1 MLARHLPQLTFRKKT
16 LEGYF
21 TSLFPSCQRSKPSQR
36 SNPLVHVDVCV
47 YAYTHPYTQRERKMP
62 RADIFIK
69 SALAYPG
76 ARVTVGTHS
85 CRAAI
90 GWSRTDST
98 GFVLFNLPQSPPPS
112 PVHLTLRLSLPYD
125 LLLDNTCQAPV
136 SI

>member
-47 YAYTHPYTQRERKMP
+47 YAYTHPYTERERKMP

-90 GWSRTDST
+90 GWSRTKTRQDLCFSICHNPHHPL
-98 GFVLFNLPQSPPPS
+98 LFILHYDFPYHTICSLIT
-112 PVHLTLRLSLPYD
+112 PVKPL
-125 LLLDNTCQAPV
+125 
-136 SI
+136 